1 MEQVSGKFK
10 RSPCKSCTLQ
20 TCKEVSHTTTNFN
33 SHSEAVFIWWQHC
46 SWTSLASAWESR
58 ETSIPVGELY
68 DARERTSI
76 TLSVLEPSQTPTPL
90 CYQGVIFSHTPP
102 SPLPWLRNTWIM
114 SSIKQI
120 FRKGL
125 LLHNKSLWT
134 ECISRNQCYNHPQPK
149 DFWATLLLDHN
160 LWLTDCLFPCLSGE
174 KCCD

>member
-1 MEQVSGKFK
+1 VSDKQSHK
-10 RSPCKSCTLQ
+10 
-20 TCKEVSHTTTNFN
+20 VSLTP
-33 SHSEAVFIWWQHC
+33 
-46 SWTSLASAWESR
+46 TSLYLF
-58 ETSIPVGELY
+58 ETNHLLTLKYTIEIVCNEFY
-68 DARERTSI
+68 TITKRHRERTSI

-149 DFWATLLLDHN
+149 DFWATLLQDHN